1 MAFAGIPNAKDR
13 ADLISYLKTKVA
25 EWWWSPRCLS
35 AKKSA
40 VRELSTFGSSSECYG
55 NGASLSD
62 APGLPPIRESLS
74 GTSDIS
80 LSNNLFNTI
89 YSESKDGG

>member
-35 AKKSA
+35 DKKSA
-40 VRELSTFGSSSECYG
+40 LRELPGCSSECHA

-62 APGLPPIRESLS
+62 AADLRLGSISQALPTFHYL
-74 GTSDIS
+74 
-80 LSNNLFNTI
+80 TI
-89 YSESKDGG
+89 YLIPIIISQKDGLYG